1 MGRILTYISIS
12 LIIAATGLF
21 QGCGTSECL
30 GNQSSIPLAG
40 LYSADT
46 EKAIS
51 IDSITVYGYNAPN
64 DSMLLNNAQGIE
76 QIYLPLRINVAE
88 TQYIFHYDQKA
99 ISGIENNDTITLK
112 YTSKPYFDSFECGAM
127 YQFEVTELTYTEHIM
142 DSVGLVSKF
151 ITNADVETIKIFL
164 KTTEPEKKSEQ

>member
-1 MGRILTYISIS
+1 MGRILTYIFIS
-12 LIIAATGLF
+12 LATVATGLL

-40 LYSADT
+40 LYSAST
-46 EKAIS
+46 EKEIT

-64 DSMLLNNAQGIE
+64 DSMLLKNAQGIK
-76 QIYLPLRINVAE
+76 QVYLPLRLNTAE

-127 YQFEVTELTYTEHIM
+127 YQFEVTELTYTQHIM
-142 DSVGLVSKF
+142 DSVGLISKV

-164 KTTEPEKKSEQ
+164 KTTLPAENSEQ